1 MGETSTKFF
10 NATINNAMVEGLDVT
25 EHVDA
30 DEMLF
35 HHALRTELDA
45 MQVRPK
51 KQTIE
56 NLLNYSKSLR

>member
-10 NATINNAMVEGLDVT
+10 NATTNNAMVEGLDVT

-45 MQVRPK
+45 LQVKPK

>member
-10 NATINNAMVEGLDVT
+10 NATTNNVMVERLDVT
-25 EHVDA
+25 ECVDA

-45 MQVRPK
+45 LQMRPR

-56 NLLNYSKSLR
+56 KLLSYSKSLR